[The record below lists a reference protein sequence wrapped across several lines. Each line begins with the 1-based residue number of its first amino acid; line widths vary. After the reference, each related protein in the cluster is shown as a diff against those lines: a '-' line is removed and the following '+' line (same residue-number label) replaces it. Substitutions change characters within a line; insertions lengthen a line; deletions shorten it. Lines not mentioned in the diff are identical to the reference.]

1 MDGVLGLALSH
12 VGSISLLFSQTV
24 RETLRR
30 RPEWSVVLDQMH
42 QLGVRSLAIATVT
55 ALFTGMV
62 LSLQTSY
69 SLAAFGAKL
78 FVGDIVALSLVRE
91 LGPVLTAL
99 MVGGR
104 VGAGI
109 AAEIGSM
116 KVTEQIDAIR
126 AMAANPVRKLVV
138 PKVLAIGIMLPIL
151 VVFADFVGIMGGMTM
166 AVFTL
171 QQPAAFYMQHVVQ
184 ALSVQDVMSGV
195 GKSIF
200 FALFI
205 SLIACH
211 SGLTAEGGADG
222 VGRAT
227 TQTVVAA
234 SLAVL
239 VSDFFL
245 TKLFLAI

>member
-1 MDGVLGLALSH
+1 MNGVLGVALGQ
-12 VGSISLLFSQTV
+12 VGALSLLFSETVRQTV
-24 RETLRR
+24 RR
-30 RPEWSVVLDQMH
+30 RPEWTVILDQMH
-42 QLGVRSLAIATVT
+42 HLGVRSMAIATVT

-62 LSLQTSY
+62 LALQTSY
-69 SLAAFGAKL
+69 SLAAYGAKL

-91 LGPVLTAL
+91 LGPVLASL

-109 AAEIGSM
+109 TAEIGSM

-138 PKVLAIGIMLPIL
+138 PKVLAIVIMLPIL
-151 VVFADFVGIMGGMTM
+151 VIYADFVGITGGMIM
-166 AVFTL
+166 AVTTL
-171 QQPAAFYMQHVVQ
+171 NQPAPFYIQHVVT
-184 ALSVQDVMSGV
+184 AISLHDVLSGL
-195 GKSIF
+195 GKTVV
-200 FALFI
+200 FALLI
-205 SLIACH
+205 ALIACQ

-234 SLAVL
+234 SLSVL
-239 VSDFFL
+239 ISDFFL
-245 TKLFLAI
+245 TKFFLAF

>member
-1 MDGVLGLALSH
+1 MNGVLGVALGH
-12 VGSISLLFSQTV
+12 IGGLSLLFSSTV
-24 RETLRR
+24 KETVRR
-30 RPEWSVVLDQMH
+30 RPEWPVVLEQMH

-62 LSLQTSY
+62 LALQTSY
-69 SLAAFGAKL
+69 SLAAYGAKL

-91 LGPVLTAL
+91 LGPVLASL

-109 AAEIGSM
+109 TAEIGTM

-138 PKVLAIGIMLPIL
+138 PKVLAILIMLPLL
-151 VVFADFVGIMGGMTM
+151 VVFADFVGVTGGMIM
-166 AVFTL
+166 AVTTL
-171 QQPAAFYMQHVVQ
+171 NQPAAFYIQHVTT
-184 ALSVQDVMSGV
+184 ALSLHDVLSGL
-195 GKSIF
+195 GKTVV
-200 FALFI
+200 FALII
-205 SLIACH
+205 SLIACY
-211 SGLTAEGGADG
+211 SGLNAEGGADG

-234 SLAVL
+234 SLSVL
-239 VSDFFL
+239 ISDFFL
-245 TKLFLAI
+245 TKFFLAF

>member
-1 MDGVLGLALSH
+1 MNDVLSLTLSH
-12 VGSISLLFSQTV
+12 VGAFSLLFAKTV
-24 RETLRR
+24 REAARR
-30 RPEWSVVLDQMH
+30 KPEWGVLLDQLH
-42 QLGVRSLAIATVT
+42 HLGVRSLAIATVT

-62 LSLQTSY
+62 LALQTSY
-69 SLAAFGAKL
+69 SLAAYGAKL

-91 LGPVLTAL
+91 LGPVLTSL

-109 AAEIGSM
+109 TAEIGTM

-126 AMAANPVRKLVV
+126 AMAADPVRKLVV
-138 PKVLAIGIMLPIL
+138 PKVLAIVIMLPIL
-151 VVFADFVGIMGGMTM
+151 VVLADFVGIMGGMVM
-166 AVFTL
+166 AVTTL
-171 QQPAAFYMQHVVQ
+171 NQPAAFYLQHVTT
-184 ALSVQDVMSGV
+184 ALSLHDVLSGL
-195 GKSIF
+195 GKTVC

-211 SGLTAEGGADG
+211 FGLNATGGADG

-234 SLAVL
+234 SLCVL
-239 VSDFFL
+239 ISDFFL
-245 TKLFLAI
+245 TKFFLAF

>member
-1 MDGVLGLALSH
+1 MNGLVELALGNL
-12 VGSISLLFSQTV
+12 GSIALLFTRTV
-24 RETLRR
+24 RETFRKQ
-30 RPEWSVVLDQMH
+30 PEWLVVLDQMH
-42 QLGVRSLAIATVT
+42 HLGVRSLAIATVT

-62 LSLQTSY
+62 LTLQTSY
-69 SLAAFGAKL
+69 SLAAYGAKL

-109 AAEIGSM
+109 TAEIGSM

-138 PKVLAIGIMLPIL
+138 PKVLAIVIMLPIL
-151 VVFADFVGIMGGMTM
+151 VVFADFVGVMGGLVM
-166 AVFTL
+166 AVTTL
-171 QQPAAFYMQHVVQ
+171 HQPAAFYMQHVVQ
-184 ALSVQDVMSGV
+184 ALSVHDVFSGV

-234 SLAVL
+234 SLSVL

-245 TKLFLAI
+245 TKFFLAF

>member
-1 MDGVLGLALSH
+1 MNGVFDSALSH
-12 VGSISLLFSQTV
+12 VGAISLLLTQTV
-24 RETLRR
+24 RETVRKK
-30 RPEWSVVLDQMH
+30 PEWSVILDQMH
-42 QLGVRSLAIATVT
+42 HLGVRSLAIATVT

-62 LSLQTSY
+62 LALQTSY
-69 SLAAFGAKL
+69 SLAAYGAKL
-78 FVGDIVALSLVRE
+78 FVGDIVSLSLVRE

-109 AAEIGSM
+109 AAELGTM

-138 PKVLAIGIMLPIL
+138 PKVLAILIMLPIL
-151 VVFADFVGIMGGMTM
+151 TVFADFVGIMGGLLM
-166 AVFTL
+166 ATTTL

-184 ALSVQDVMSGV
+184 ALSVQDVLSGV
-195 GKSIF
+195 GKSLF
-200 FALFI
+200 FALVI
-205 SLIACH
+205 SLMACH
-211 SGLTAEGGADG
+211 RGLAAVGGAEGG
-222 VGRAT
+222 GRAT

-234 SLAVL
+234 SLSVL

-245 TKLFLAI
+245 TKFFLAF

>member
-1 MDGVLGLALSH
+1 MNGVFSLALGH
-12 VGSISLLFSQTV
+12 VGSISLLFGQTV
-24 RETLRR
+24 RETLRKR
-30 RPEWSVVLDQMH
+30 AEWPVVLDQMH
-42 QLGVRSLAIATVT
+42 HLGVRSLAIATVT

-69 SLAAFGAKL
+69 SLAAYGAKL
-78 FVGDIVALSLVRE
+78 FVGDIVSLSLVRE

-109 AAEIGSM
+109 TAEIGSM

-126 AMAANPVRKLVV
+126 AMAANPVRKLVA
-138 PKVLAIGIMLPIL
+138 PKVLAIGIMLPLL
-151 VVFADFVGIMGGMTM
+151 VVFADFVGIMGGMIM

-171 QQPAAFYMQHVVQ
+171 NQPAAFYMQHVVQ
-184 ALSVQDVMSGV
+184 ALSVQDVLSGV

-200 FALFI
+200 FAMFI

-211 SGLTAEGGADG
+211 NGLTAEGGADG

-227 TQTVVAA
+227 TQTVVAS
-234 SLAVL
+234 SLSVL

-245 TKLFLAI
+245 TKFFLAF

>member
-1 MDGVLGLALSH
+1 MNGVLSVTLSE
-12 VGSISLLFSQTV
+12 VGAFSLLLSETV

-30 RPEWSVVLDQMH
+30 RPEWAVLLDQLH
-42 QLGVRSLAIATVT
+42 HLGVRSVAIATVT

-62 LSLQTSY
+62 LALQTSY
-69 SLAAFGAKL
+69 SLAAYGAKL

-91 LGPVLTAL
+91 LGPVLTSL

-109 AAEIGSM
+109 TAEIGTM

-138 PKVLAIGIMLPIL
+138 PKVLAILIMLPVL
-151 VVFADFVGIMGGMTM
+151 VVLADFIGIMGGLLM
-166 AVFTL
+166 AVTTL
-171 QQPAAFYMQHVVQ
+171 NQPGAFYMQHVTQ
-184 ALSVQDVMSGV
+184 ALSLQDVLSGL
-195 GKSIF
+195 GKTF
-200 FALFI
+200 FFGLFI

-211 SGLTAEGGADG
+211 NGLTATGGADG

-227 TQTVVAA
+227 TQTVVSS
-234 SLAVL
+234 SLCVL

-245 TKLFLAI
+245 TKFFLAF

>member
-1 MDGVLGLALSH
+1 MNGVLGLALGH

-24 RETLRR
+24 RETVRR
-30 RPEWSVVLDQMH
+30 RPEWPVVLDQLH
-42 QLGVRSLAIATVT
+42 HLGVRSLGITTVT

-69 SLAAFGAKL
+69 SLAAYGAKL
-78 FVGDIVALSLVRE
+78 FVGDIVALSLVRD
-91 LGPVLTAL
+91 LGPVVTAR

-109 AAEIGSM
+109 TAEIGSM

-151 VVFADFVGIMGGMTM
+151 VIIADFVGTMGGLLM

-171 QQPAAFYMQHVVQ
+171 KQPAAFYMQHVVPT
-184 ALSVQDVMSGV
+184 LNVQDVLSGG
-195 GKSIF
+195 GK
-200 FALFI
+200 
-205 SLIACH
+205 
-211 SGLTAEGGADG
+211 
-222 VGRAT
+222 
-227 TQTVVAA
+227 
-234 SLAVL
+234 
-239 VSDFFL
+239 SDFFAPL
-245 TKLFLAI
+245 HS

>member
-1 MDGVLGLALSH
+1 MNGVLGLALGH

-24 RETLRR
+24 KETLRR
-30 RPEWSVVLDQMH
+30 KPEWSVVLDQMH
-42 QLGVRSLAIATVT
+42 HLGVRSMGIATVT

-62 LSLQTSY
+62 LALQTSY
-69 SLAAFGAKL
+69 SLAAYGAKL

-109 AAEIGSM
+109 TAEIGSM

-138 PKVLAIGIMLPIL
+138 PKVLAIGIMLPVL
-151 VVFADFVGIMGGMTM
+151 VVFADFVGIMGGLLM

-171 QQPAAFYMQHVVQ
+171 HQPGAFYMQHVVK
-184 ALSVQDVMSGV
+184 ALSVQDVLSGV
-195 GKSIF
+195 GKSVF

-239 VSDFFL
+239 ISDFFL
-245 TKLFLAI
+245 TKFFLAF